1 MSSRLWIAVVFT
13 VTVLSLCI
21 VPFECTP
28 TDEKIENVEVTQPT
42 STAEPVADGNA
53 TVSTVNV
60 NSTSSGPQSSSGWSR
75 ILRKFF
81 DRPSSQQKHADK
93 NRIILENLN
102 NIQNNPE
109 TANTTSNVAFHD
121 EETVAIITYVN
132 KNVNSCKLMEVKYV
146 SIIFSY

>member
-1 MSSRLWIAVVFT
+1 MSVRLWLAAVLS
-13 VTVLSLCI
+13 VTVLFYQAVPSECQSTEETVI
-21 VPFECTP
+21 VL
-28 TDEKIENVEVTQPT
+28 NST
-42 STAEPVADGNA
+42 SSAELVVNDNLNA
-53 TVSTVNV
+53 TVS
-60 NSTSSGPQSSSGWSR
+60 SSSGPPSSSGWSR
-75 ILRKFF
+75 LLRKFF

-102 NIQNNPE
+102 NIQANPE

-146 SIIFSY
+146 